1 VNEILQK
8 LSANR
13 DSEFR
18 RILRYKTQS
27 LLQSTLSYLNIAL
40 QTALQADQDRENLRV
55 QILNEQVNE
64 DLMREELGII
74 ARENSLQ
81 TRPFIKTYL
90 DRFYDPLV
98 EKTTSRLERDMPS
111 WKGNLW
117 QLSRRFEDWTSE
129 TMTEEMEQISR
140 FEHQHFFGTLKKAHA
155 GFSRS
160 LAAFRKFL
168 DENIQKVLGVRLAEV
183 EWNIDVVEPEHP
195 DIRATKSFDIHLDL
209 IWFLIPMFLFRR
221 FFERHFVQG
230 VPREVEMNLSR
241 LAAQWEKQINAAI
254 EAMRKQAIVYVH
266 DELTTLEALLS
277 KTGGQSEEIRRIMA
291 ELEKAL
297 KSLES

>member
-1 VNEILQK
+1 
-8 LSANR
+8 
-13 DSEFR
+13 
-18 RILRYKTQS
+18 
-27 LLQSTLSYLNIAL
+27 
-40 QTALQADQDRENLRV
+40 
-55 QILNEQVNE
+55 
-64 DLMREELGII
+64 
-74 ARENSLQ
+74 
-81 TRPFIKTYL
+81 
-90 DRFYDPLV
+90 
-98 EKTTSRLERDMPS
+98 
-111 WKGNLW
+111 
-117 QLSRRFEDWTSE
+117 
-129 TMTEEMEQISR
+129 MTEEMEQISR